1 VSEAA
6 GSDPFSDFLY
16 PFMADQHA
24 RSLEAVLG
32 EVRGSTVQ
40 KAHEIAEMR
49 RAFITG
55 REAALVAAAHDL
67 ARAFA
72 RGGQLLTFGNGGSAT
87 DAQDMAA
94 DFLHPPEGARPLPAL
109 SLTNDIG
116 VVTAVGNDVG
126 FDNVF
131 ARQIIAFGRPGDVA
145 LGFST
150 SGESPN
156 VLAALAQARRQGML
170 TIGLAGYEGGKMAA
184 AGLDHCFV
192 VHSSYVPRIQEVH
205 ATIYHTLWE
214 LTQRLLE
221 AGDEIR

>member
-1 VSEAA
+1 MTSSPA
-6 GSDPFSDFLY
+6 DPFSDFLY
-16 PFMADQHA
+16 PFMASQQA
-24 RSLEAVLG
+24 RSLETVLA
-32 EVRGSTVQ
+32 EVRGSTLQ
-40 KAHEIAEMR
+40 KAREIAGMR
-49 RAFITG
+49 QAFITG
-55 REAALVAAAHDL
+55 REASLVAAARDL

-87 DAQDMAA
+87 DAQDLAA
-94 DFLHPPEGARPLPAL
+94 DCLHPLAGARPLPAL

-126 FDNVF
+126 FENVY
-131 ARQIIAFGRPGDVA
+131 ARQIIALGRPGDVA

-156 VLAALAQARRQGML
+156 LLAAFRQAQQQGLL
-170 TIGLAGYEGGKMAA
+170 TIGLAGYSGGKMAA

-192 VHSSYVPRIQEVH
+192 VNSTYVPRIQEVH

-214 LTQRLLE
+214 LTQAILE
-221 AGDEIR
+221 AEDEVR